1 MDCGLVQERPALV
14 SGQSAYCARCNLRL
28 ARHYPAGFER
38 SLALSLSALAFL
50 LVASLTPFLDF
61 AFHGRRSTA
70 YLWSGMEMLWETG
83 FQPLSLLVGL
93 TVLFV
98 PFFLVLGLAA
108 VTAPLLIGRCPPY
121 VSLVY
126 RWLRKLRPWAM
137 LEVFLLGVLVA
148 VVKLGDLASISL
160 DVGFYAFVLASL
172 LMLAAWE
179 TLDPHG
185 VWDRVGVAR
194 IPEEIGTQN
203 ADRLAGCPICELR
216 SEIPESAGSDFG
228 CPRCGEPLES
238 RKPHSIQRALALL
251 MAAIVLYLP
260 ANLLPVMRIDLL
272 GHSENDTILEGV
284 QALIVGGL
292 WEIAALVFFASFLV
306 PGLKII
312 GLLYLAWVV
321 RHPSP
326 RRSIFQT
333 RLFRVIDQIGRWS
346 MIDVFMTAV
355 LVGLVQLGSI
365 ATILAAPGAI
375 CFAAVVVLTIF
386 AARSFD
392 PRALWDA
399 VEEMDG

>member
-1 MDCGLVQERPALV
+1 
-14 SGQSAYCARCNLRL
+14 
-28 ARHYPAGFER
+28 
-38 SLALSLSALAFL
+38 
-50 LVASLTPFLDF
+50 
-61 AFHGRRSTA
+61 
-70 YLWSGMEMLWETG
+70 MLWETG
-83 FQPLSLLVGL
+83 FQPLSFLVGL
-93 TVLFV
+93 TVLLV

-108 VTAPLLIGRCPPY
+108 VTAPLFIGRCPPY
-121 VSLVY
+121 VSLLY
-126 RWLRKLRPWAM
+126 RWLHKLRPWAM

-160 DVGFYAFVLASL
+160 DIGFYAFVLASL

-179 TLDPHG
+179 TLDPHE
-185 VWDRVGVAR
+185 VWNRIDVAWAPEEGVAQ
-194 IPEEIGTQN
+194 GSG
-203 ADRLAGCPICELR
+203 RLAGCPICELR
-216 SEIPESAGSDFG
+216 SEIPESAGSGFG
-228 CPRCGEPLES
+228 CPRCGEPLEI
-238 RKPHSIQRALALL
+238 RKPHSVQRALALL

-284 QALIVGGL
+284 QALVAGGL

-326 RRSIFQT
+326 RKSVFQT

-392 PRALWDA
+392 PRTLWDA
-399 VEEMDG
+399 VEEIDG